1 MQVRWVFVSI
11 AVLSM
16 AAGAACSRGP
26 AAQAAGRGDDA
37 ARPVS
42 VEPVKQE
49 DIRRVIEVVGTLA
62 AQDEVTVSAEA
73 AGTVARVRADLGD
86 RVRAGQVIVELDR
99 EKPQYRADAAQ
110 AALNRSRARYGAS
123 AGEPALPPI
132 EQTPDVKKAAAEL
145 AQAEQNW
152 TRADQLSQR
161 SLLAKQEVDD
171 AAAKLATAKA
181 AYDASLQNAKNLA
194 ADIEASEAALRLA
207 ERELADVSIKAP
219 FDGYIQ
225 KRLVSP
231 GQYVQVQTPVM
242 SLVKVDPL
250 KLITEVPER
259 MAPWVKIGGKV
270 SVRVDAYP
278 DRDIAGTVSRI
289 SPAVNQQTRSFPV
302 EAQVPNPD
310 GLLKPGTF
318 ARVRMESDR
327 LDRIITIPA
336 AALQNRYGVNR
347 VFEVRNGSLTPHEVK
362 LGDRLGERVEIIDGL
377 AANQTIATSDVDL
390 LAEGTRVQPR
400 RP

>member
-1 MQVRWVFVSI
+1 
-11 AVLSM
+11 
-16 AAGAACSRGP
+16 
-26 AAQAAGRGDDA
+26 
-37 ARPVS
+37 VS
-42 VEPVKQE
+42 VEPVTQQE
-49 DIRRVIEVVGTLA
+49 IRRVIEVVGTLA
-62 AQDEVTVSAEA
+62 AQDEVTISAEA
-73 AGTVARVRADLGD
+73 SGTVVRVLADLGD
-86 RVRAGQVIVELDR
+86 RVRAGQVIVALDR
-99 EKPQYRADAAQ
+99 EKPQYRADAAK
-110 AALNRSRARYGAS
+110 AALNRSRAKYGAS
-123 AGEPALPPI
+123 AGEPGLPPI

-145 AQAEQNW
+145 AQAEQDW
-152 TRADQLSQR
+152 KRADELSKR
-161 SLLAKQEVDD
+161 SLLARQQVDD

-181 AYDASLQNAKNLA
+181 AYDSSLQNAKNLA
-194 ADIEASEAALRLA
+194 ADIEASDAALHLA

-242 SLVKVDPL
+242 NLVKVDPL
-250 KLITEVPER
+250 KLMTEVPER
-259 MAPWVKIGGKV
+259 MAPWVKVGGKV

-278 DRDIAGTVSRI
+278 DREIAGTVSRI

-347 VFEVRNGSLTPHEVK
+347 VFEVRNGTLTPHEVK
-362 LGDRLGERVEIIDGL
+362 LGDRLGDRVEIIDGI

-390 LAEGTRVQPR
+390 LAEGARVQPR